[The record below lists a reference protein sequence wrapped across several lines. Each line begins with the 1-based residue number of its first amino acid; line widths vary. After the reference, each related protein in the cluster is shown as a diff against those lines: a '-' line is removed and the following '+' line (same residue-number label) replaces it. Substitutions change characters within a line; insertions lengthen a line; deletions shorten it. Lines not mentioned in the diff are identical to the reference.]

1 MNNPLQMIQMLQA
14 SPAAL
19 LKRAGLNVPA
29 NLTNPQEIVEHL
41 TRTGQIS
48 QERLN
53 QAQQMANQFKS
64 NAQWK

>member
-1 MNNPLQMIQMLQA
+1 MNNILQMLQMLQA
-14 SPAAL
+14 SPAML
-19 LKRAGLNVPA
+19 LRRTGLNIPEGVTDPR
-29 NLTNPQEIVEHL
+29 QIVEHL